1 MAAFNFMTNTATI
14 IISEK
19 DGFMHFSIKHDPA
32 PKGPRET
39 WPTPSRMADAII
51 RNIINEAK
59 KAGIDPELEAYK
71 HSITGEITTRSKDKP

>member
-1 MAAFNFMTNTATI
+1 MTNTATI

-39 WPTPSRMADAII
+39 WPTPSRLADAII
-51 RNIINEAK
+51 GDIIRQAKEA
-59 KAGIDPELEAYK
+59 GMDPAFEAYK
-71 HSITGEITTRSKDKP
+71 HSITGEVNITTRSKDKP